1 MSRVS
6 SFASLCR
13 PPSEVLMTLATA
25 RNRFA
30 YLQAARDRLPVI
42 WRPQRRG
49 ETHPS
54 ATRDSGC
61 RIELVLG
68 ARRCCAVSDRSNTP
82 LIPDEFG
89 VPPQSS
95 VAVGRSATQRAAK
108 CSHLTPI
115 VSYLTR
121 RFCAF
126 LVLDGA
132 SVRPPSKGMRSSP
145 RAVASGA
152 VTKLHREVCPK
163 GLRENRCTRFPSLF
177 S

>member
-1 MSRVS
+1 MSSARPWSPNGPSRRGGRVVRNPLLRGRIAMRPLCLVG
-6 SFASLCR
+6 SFLGRGSDPASR
-13 PPSEVLMTLATA
+13 WWAERQSEGWA
-25 RNRFA
+25 
-30 YLQAARDRLPVI
+30 DRYKGI
-42 WRPQRRG
+42 TSRPQRRG

-126 LVLDGA
+126 LVRDGA
-132 SVRPPSKGMRSSP
+132 PTRS
-145 RAVASGA
+145 AS
-152 VTKLHREVCPK
+152 
-163 GLRENRCTRFPSLF
+163 
-177 S
+177 